1 MSNFPLYFELG
12 GISVPIEANIEFDLD
27 YEPLTAETWPPI
39 RMMDGTG
46 VKQVAW
52 SGKLK
57 TKLTGSGWMQSGLDG
72 LDYSAP
78 MLLKCASPRGISNA
92 SNVITIPAARRSDP
106 GFVPVGYAIVDG
118 RRVDSPVSIVGNVA
132 TVTVVASASGYCV
145 QYFPEITV
153 FAQAPVTQGN
163 MADGDFRWSIEA

>member
-12 GISVPIEANIEFDLD
+12 GISVPIEANIEFDQD

-78 MLLKCASPRGISNA
+78 MLLKCAI
-92 SNVITIPAARRSDP
+92 RS
-106 GFVPVGYAIVDG
+106 
-118 RRVDSPVSIVGNVA
+118 
-132 TVTVVASASGYCV
+132 
-145 QYFPEITV
+145 
-153 FAQAPVTQGN
+153 
-163 MADGDFRWSIEA
+163 